1 MVTPTESLGR
11 FLKKVL
17 SDEKARKE
25 LENWLG
31 QDLQITSLETG
42 DGGFTI
48 NYLENGQKK
57 ALKVDQD

>member
-17 SDEKARKE
+17 QDEKALQE

-31 QDLQITSLETG
+31 ENLTILSLETG

-57 ALKVDQD
+57 ALKVDQL